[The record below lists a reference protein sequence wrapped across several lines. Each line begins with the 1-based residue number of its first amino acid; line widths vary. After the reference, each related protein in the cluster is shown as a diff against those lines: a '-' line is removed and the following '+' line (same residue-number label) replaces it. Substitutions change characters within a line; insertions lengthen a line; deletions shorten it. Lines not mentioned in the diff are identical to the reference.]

1 MKIIQDMNGYMKNIP
16 QLGLLKPR
24 CNIQYFNFD
33 LEKII
38 VIHDVGKR
46 FEEELNEMNYL

>member
-1 MKIIQDMNGYMKNIP
+1 MKIIQGMNGYMKNIP

-33 LEKII
+33 LEK
-38 VIHDVGKR
+38 R